1 MIRRISLGFDSN
13 AVPACDESFIVSNLS
28 ALLGDNKTEL
38 QHVQLRYKDLFWMNS
53 EEDFIVFLTL
63 SSLWVDKDTQDNR

>member
-53 EEDFIVFLTL
+53 EEGFIGFF
-63 SSLWVDKDTQDNR
+63 SLFFTKIITKTKLYV